1 MSKII
6 YTSLIKLPQ
15 NVETT
20 NEGLELI
27 LKFVEVPDTLRSVPT
42 EFILINNDHIN
53 IIRHFENIN
62 EYTDWIFSDDR
73 NLADKILIENGFY
86 LYTKQAHL

>member
-15 NVETT
+15 DVKTVD
-20 NEGLELI
+20 EGLALI
-27 LKFVEVPDTLRSVPT
+27 SKYVEVPYSLKSIPS
-42 EFILINNDHIN
+42 EFVLIGNDHIN
-53 IIRHFENIN
+53 IIRYFKNIK
-62 EYTDWIFSDDR
+62 EYTDWIFSNDR
-73 NLADKILIENGFY
+73 NLADKILIKNGFY